1 MEALFSQFSVL
12 EIVVCGIAVLAFLS
26 QIFIYLL
33 YSLIAKHRHH
43 SRAEKGQMP
52 PAVSIVIVVEESICA
67 LEEMLPK
74 ILEQNYDGEW
84 EVVIVNDCGG
94 VNVQNALMAMEASNE
109 RVRQTTIRADDRFK
123 HSRKIPLLVGIKA
136 AKYPNII
143 VADPVAS
150 PESDRWLSLMA
161 RGFVGGELVIGYTGF
176 KDGTNGLIRAW
187 NFMIGIRYLRAAV
200 VSLPYRGIYNNIGY
214 TKELFFK
221 SRGYN
226 FLRLATGED
235 DLFVQKIAPYCDH
248 SVILNPRATM
258 RQTPYGGFKW
268 WWRELRYRSFS
279 FRYYPKGVKFS
290 IFFELF
296 SKFVLFGCLTWAA
309 ILPIA
314 NVWIYAVSLFVVREV
329 LLVLSVRNVMKRV
342 GEHKLI
348 TAFLIYDLLSPI
360 LEAALSVSRRIKPSL
375 GLWK

>member
-12 EIVVCGIAVLAFLS
+12 EIVVCGLAVLAFLS
-26 QIFIYLL
+26 QVFTYLG

-43 SRAEKGQMP
+43 SRPKDGETP
-52 PAVSIVIVVEESICA
+52 PAVSIVIVVEESISA

-74 ILEQNYDGEW
+74 LLEQNYNGEW

-94 VNVQNALMAMEASNE
+94 ADVENALMAFEATSE

-123 HSRKIPLLVGIKA
+123 HSRKIPLLVGVKA
-136 AKYPNII
+136 SKYPNII

-150 PESDRWLSLMA
+150 PESDKWLSLMA

-176 KDGTNGLIRAW
+176 EDGTQGLVRAW
-187 NFMIGIRYLRAAV
+187 NFMIGMRYLRAAV
-200 VSLPYRGIYNNIGY
+200 VSLPYRGVYSNIGY
-214 TKELFFK
+214 TKDIFFK
-221 SRGYN
+221 CRGYN
-226 FLRLATGED
+226 FLRLSTGED
-235 DLFVQKIAPYCDH
+235 DLFVQKIAPYCEH
-248 SVILNPRATM
+248 SVILNPKATM
-258 RQTPYGGFKW
+258 RQKPSGGFKW

-296 SKFVLFGCLTWAA
+296 SKFMLFGFLIWAA
-309 ILPIA
+309 LLPIA
-314 NVWIYAVSLFVVREV
+314 NVWIYAISLFVVREV

-342 GEHKLI
+342 GERKLI
-348 TAFLIYDLLSPI
+348 PAFLIYDLLSPV
-360 LEAALSVSRRIKPSL
+360 LEATLVVLRRIKPSL